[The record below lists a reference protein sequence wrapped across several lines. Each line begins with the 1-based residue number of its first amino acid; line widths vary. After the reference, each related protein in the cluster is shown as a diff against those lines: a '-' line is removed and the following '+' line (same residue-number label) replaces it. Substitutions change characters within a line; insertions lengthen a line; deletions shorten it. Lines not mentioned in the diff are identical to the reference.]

1 MLQGSE
7 QSPLPTDTGTQRQS
21 CGAMEGLLP
30 ASGLTCQLILERLWG
45 ALLVIA
51 ESWGYLSGL
60 LAVHWGTLAGC
71 VQMFLSV
78 PWDNLAGFVQI
89 LSTIRTA
96 WNSQC
101 TEAQGRSS
109 FARREVPGNRG
120 DTAEQTTQT
129 NDTERPPAWEASP
142 PTLHSLSLAV
152 VTAHL
157 RLSHPMTLGLLK
169 GMEEPASYTSRKG
182 RSPCP
187 GHHRIQAE
195 AERKGGGEGRSV
207 GVEHT
212 CRAGPERGSR
222 LTAVRD

>member
-1 MLQGSE
+1 
-7 QSPLPTDTGTQRQS
+7 
-21 CGAMEGLLP
+21 MEGLLP

-101 TEAQGRSS
+101 TEAQGE
-109 FARREVPGNRG
+109 ALL
-120 DTAEQTTQT
+120 
-129 NDTERPPAWEASP
+129 PAVKCLE
-142 PTLHSLSLAV
+142 TV
-152 VTAHL
+152 VTLQNKRLKPMTPKGHL
-157 RLSHPMTLGLLK
+157 RGRPVLP
-169 GMEEPASYTSRKG
+169 PYT
-182 RSPCP
+182 
-187 GHHRIQAE
+187 A
-195 AERKGGGEGRSV
+195 
-207 GVEHT
+207 
-212 CRAGPERGSR
+212 
-222 LTAVRD
+222 